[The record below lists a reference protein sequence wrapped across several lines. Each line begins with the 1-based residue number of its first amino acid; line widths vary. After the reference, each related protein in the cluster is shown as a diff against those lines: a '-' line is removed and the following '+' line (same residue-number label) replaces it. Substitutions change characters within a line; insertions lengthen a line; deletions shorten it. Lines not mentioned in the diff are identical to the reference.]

1 MNFKHMLFRATSALL
16 FMSGIGLAGCNET
29 EPDAF
34 LTVTQQEIEVEYTG
48 LTVEGEMVNF
58 ELGTNRS
65 WQATYVEEWIHLTHS
80 EGDRGR
86 VRIFL
91 DIDENNTGKDRTGFI
106 IFEGEGGTRRTIAVT
121 QKLKVDAL
129 SVSPTEIT
137 VVKSGL
143 LETGEKAE
151 IYLSTNSDWTITVAD
166 NSKWITPAATS
177 GEAGDMSIELTVEQN
192 KTGGK
197 RTGSF
202 VINAGSK
209 SETVTVIQNLEG
221 LKLSADNFRVNK
233 FGFSDEAQTPLTFT
247 ITSAEAWTSTCDD
260 WLSIEPA
267 SGEAGETEVTLLVDE
282 NTSGAPREGAVKI
295 TTLLNGL
302 EAAVRIDQNAK
313 NSLYDDDGEEIGHI
327 YYSENF
333 DWITEYGG
341 YDCVGGHTQSGAKNI
356 YTTGD
361 ALQKFNEAGLTDFN
375 PDKRTIYACS
385 DYLKMGAGD
394 KQTGIILP
402 VLTIPEGQATDI
414 ELTFVAASNI
424 GGDGTGT
431 PDAVTVT
438 AAILKGP
445 GSIGDQQKESEPMT
459 PGEHWE
465 WTPMSVKIYGITGET
480 QIVIRSTQQGVSG
493 YYRWYLDNIKMTK
506 IAVE

>member
-192 KTGGK
+192 NTGGE

-295 TTLLNGL
+295 TTSLNGL

-341 YDCVGGHTQSGAKNI
+341 NDCVGGHTQDGAKNI

-385 DYLKMGAGD
+385 DYLKMGASS

-438 AAILKGP
+438 VAILKGP